1 MKVSNPS
8 HDDFGNTKWPP
19 GFRFHPT
26 DEELILYYLKKKICR
41 RRLRLNVIR
50 ELDVYKCEPEELQGQ
65 SLLKTGDR
73 QWFFFSPRDRRYP
86 NGSRVNRATRH
97 GHWKST
103 GKDRNIT
110 WNNRTVGVKKTLVFY
125 QGRAPSGDRTDWVMH
140 EYTIDEEELKRCP
153 SAQDSFALYKVF
165 KKSGPGPKNGE
176 QYGAPFRE
184 DEWADDDDL
193 VDVVQPLI
201 VIPPV
206 DSFSQLAENGREE
219 ILGRIVDDHK
229 VDQPQ
234 IDEFAQLLHQVGGGE
249 ETLGTMMDPSLG
261 EAIST
266 EPRIV
271 VLHPGGQQSV
281 AHASCE
287 VTQSATSNMYSCE
300 ASEVSSTPT
309 ISKQDRHAVE
319 DDYLEMNDLWGPD
332 PSFSE
337 MGNACE
343 DLQLQETNGLD
354 GSHLYFETDMFLQEL
369 GPIDSRIAPQ
379 SYFDTLEADMAS
391 QLNYQMSSQPDD
403 ANNTSSELWT
413 HDQRSDIFASPG
425 SNQVVADQGMTQQSS
440 FDTLQGDIASQLN
453 YQLSSQSDVTNNV
466 SSELWTYDQRSGIF
480 ASPGSNQVVV
490 DQGMTP
496 HSSFDTLQ
504 GDMASELNYQLSS
517 QSDYTNNI
525 NTDLWTHEQT
535 SSIYLSTGIS
545 QGMVASPTSGLVN
558 PGSSTNL
565 LVEARQNEGG
575 NEGDPQDS
583 WITSKLWAFL
593 ESIPTTPAS
602 ASESAL
608 INRAFERMS
617 SFSRVR
623 INANNID
630 VTATGSTPNV
640 RRGGGSR
647 GIGFLSFFGVMRAV
661 LWVLMLSTTV
671 KVLST
676 FLGRF
681 VAS

>member
-379 SYFDTLEADMAS
+379 SYFDTLE
-391 QLNYQMSSQPDD
+391 
-403 ANNTSSELWT
+403 
-413 HDQRSDIFASPG
+413 
-425 SNQVVADQGMTQQSS
+425 
-440 FDTLQGDIASQLN
+440 GDIASQLN